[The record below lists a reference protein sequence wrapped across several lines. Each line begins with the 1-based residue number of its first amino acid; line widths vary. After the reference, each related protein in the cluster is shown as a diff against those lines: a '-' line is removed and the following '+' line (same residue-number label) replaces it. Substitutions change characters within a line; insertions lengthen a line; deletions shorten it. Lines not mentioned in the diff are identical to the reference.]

1 MVGKRIGDYLKD
13 KGIKQSFLVTKTGLT
28 ASLVSDICNGEKK
41 KIDCV
46 AYARICKALELPYEY
61 FLDREEE

>member
-28 ASLVSDICNGEKK
+28 ASLVS
-41 KIDCV
+41 
-46 AYARICKALELPYEY
+46 ARICKALELPYEY